1 MMSLIECKECSHKLS
16 DKAKNCPNC
25 GAPIS
30 KEEKD
35 LVEITK
41 KREKTSVITYII
53 YSLVFLSILFLISS
67 DLIFLKS
74 LRYDITLRQLQFST
88 YYQGFISSYPSIIS
102 NITFLACLLTILS
115 KRFYNISKL
124 LFSLNSITSI
134 ILFIYLYNNNL
145 RVGLCYFI
153 IFIINIIAFLLP
165 AIYKLKEEKI
175 EISKKEIDKETKN
188 NKKIETIY
196 AKKIYSKTTIIL
208 DIIVIIIGLT
218 SLLVI
223 NHYNK
228 KDIYSET
235 IIQANSD
242 FQIEVIND
250 YINIR
255 ESANTESSIL
265 GEVTKGDIYNVL
277 DIYGGQNY
285 IWYKINYKN
294 QIGYIASSRETP
306 YVKETYNDKLVVNI
320 FCTQEE
326 NSCADLL
333 EFITRYQKNTK
344 HSFLINYL
352 DINDEHNNE
361 IFNLA
366 LEYYQ
371 DENIIPYIL
380 IGTNKVQGYINNKND
395 LIIEVISEQKN
406 NTINIVDLLKK
417 GNELPEV
424 TIIEEN
430 PEEGE
435 VSSEDTK
442 KDSE

>member
-1 MMSLIECKECSHKLS
+1 MTLIECKECSHKLS
-16 DKAKNCPNC
+16 DKAKICPNC

-35 LVEITK
+35 LVEITIK
-41 KREKTSVITYII
+41 KEKTSLITYLI
-53 YSLVFLSILFLISS
+53 YSLIFLSILFLISS

-124 LFSLNSITSI
+124 LFSLNSVTSI

-145 RVGLCYFI
+145 RVGLCFFI
-153 IFIINIIAFLLP
+153 IFIINTIAFLLP
-165 AIYKLKEEKI
+165 SIYEIKEEKV
-175 EISKKEIDKETKN
+175 EISKKEIEKISKK

-196 AKKIYSKTTIIL
+196 TKKIFNKTTIIL
-208 DIIVIIIGLT
+208 DIIVILISLV
-218 SLLVI
+218 SLLII
-223 NHYNK
+223 NYYNR

-242 FQIEVIND
+242 FQIEITND

-255 ESANTESSIL
+255 ASANTESSIL

-294 QIGYIASSRETP
+294 QIGYIASSRENP

-326 NSCADLL
+326 SSCTDLL

-352 DINDEHNNE
+352 DITDEHNNK
-361 IFNLA
+361 IYNQA

-371 DENIIPYIL
+371 DENIVPYIL

-395 LIIEVISEQKN
+395 LIIKVISEQKN
-406 NTINIVDLLKK
+406 NTTNIVDLLKK
-417 GNELPEV
+417 GNDLPEV

-430 PEEGE
+430 QEEKI
-435 VSSEDTK
+435 SEDTK
-442 KDSE
+442 KDSK